1 MASSKIK
8 GITIE
13 IGGNTT
19 KLQDALKGVDKQVYS
34 LNGDLKSLNQALK
47 LDPKNTELLSQK
59 QEVLSR
65 NIAASKEKLETLV
78 EAQRQMGDYNKLTD
92 EQKSS
97 YNQLSLE
104 IAKSENALKNLNEE
118 LKETNKAKLDGLK
131 ESLIKVGNVAAN
143 ISKAVVG
150 IGAGIIAASVASAK
164 ALFNA
169 AKETSKY
176 GDEVDKASQKL
187 NISAENYQKLSY
199 AMEMNGASINDVSK
213 GMKTIVS
220 DLGKMSN
227 GVSKANDKYKRLGIS
242 LKDSNGNLKSSQQ
255 VLFDSI
261 DALAKMQN
269 QTKRNAMA
277 QEIFGKSAA
286 ELTPLLNSGS
296 KGIKQLMQEAEDYGM
311 VMSDKAVKASADF
324 DDSLTRLKNTFSGLK
339 NRMTGELLPGISKIM
354 DGLSGL
360 ISGTD
365 KSGKK
370 IKEGIESVAKV
381 IQQIL
386 PTIVDSIANMIPT
399 LLPIIND
406 IILTISKTII
416 KNLPTIIRAGIDVLM
431 ALIKG
436 IVDAI
441 PDLIPVMVDCILTM
455 VDALLENI
463 DLLIEAGIK
472 LMKGIF
478 EGLIKA
484 IPNLILKVPEI
495 IVKIADEFAK
505 GAEDMYDVGKK
516 LIEGLWD
523 GMKAKWNYYKMK
535 GGGSGLAGFALQI
548 VEDIAALFGIHSPST
563 VMRDRIGKNLGL
575 GIAVGINDTAK
586 DVEEAMSNLA
596 SGVEASVNPTINP
609 TANSNPLYIT
619 IDKFYNNR
627 DTDIQQLA
635 EELEFYRRN
644 NALAKGGV

>member
-34 LNGDLKSLNQALK
+34 LNGDLKALNQALK

-59 QEVLSR
+59 QEVLAR
-65 NIAASKEKLETLV
+65 NIEASKDRLETLK

-92 EQKSS
+92 EQKTS

-104 IAKSENALKNLNEE
+104 IAKSENALKNLNTE

-131 ESLIKVGNVAAN
+131 ESLIKVGNVAASV
-143 ISKAVVG
+143 SKAVVG
-150 IGAGIIAASVASAK
+150 IATGIIASSVASAK
-164 ALFNA
+164 ALFSA
-169 AKETSKY
+169 AKETAKY

-187 NISAENYQKLSY
+187 NISASNYQKLSY
-199 AMEMNGASINDVSK
+199 AMDMNGASINDVSK

-227 GVSKANDKYKRLGIS
+227 GVSSANDKYKRLGIS
-242 LKDSNGNLKSSQQ
+242 LKNSNGSLKTSEQ

-261 DALAKMQN
+261 DALAKMQDE
-269 QTKRNAMA
+269 TKRNALA

-296 KGIKQLMQEAEDYGM
+296 KGIKELMQEAETYGM

-324 DDSLTRLKNTFSGLK
+324 DDSLTRLQGTFKGLK
-339 NRMTGELLPGISKIM
+339 NRLTGDLLPGISKIM
-354 DGLSGL
+354 DGISKLMSGQDFEDD
-360 ISGTD
+360 IR
-365 KSGKK
+365 
-370 IKEGIESVAKV
+370 EGIES
-381 IQQIL
+381 ITQTIEELL
-386 PTIVDSIANMIPT
+386 PTILDAITKIIPM
-399 LLPIIND
+399 LLPIVGD
-406 IILTISKTII
+406 IITTIAKTIMN
-416 KNLPTIIRAGIDVLM
+416 NLPTIIKAGMDLLL

-436 IVDAI
+436 IVDMI
-441 PDLIPVMVDCILTM
+441 PDLIPTIVECVMTIVETLAD
-455 VDALLENI
+455 NI
-463 DLLIEAGIK
+463 DLIIDAGIK
-472 LMKGIF
+472 II
-478 EGLIKA
+478 EGLIKGIVAA
-484 IPNLILKVPEI
+484 IPKLVAKLPEI
-495 IVKIADEFAK
+495 IAKIVEGLAKGIADIAQ
-505 GAEDMYDVGKK
+505 VGVR
-516 LIEGLWD
+516 LIEGLWE
-523 GMKAKWNYYKMK
+523 GIKSMGAWLWEKVK
-535 GGGSGLAGFALQI
+535 GFGESVIGWF
-548 VEDIAALFGIHSPST
+548 EDIFGIASPSK
-563 VMRDRIGKNLGL
+563 VMAEEGKFLGL
-575 GIAVGINDTAK
+575 GLAKGINDTIPI
-586 DVEEAMSNLA
+586 VEDAMSSLS

-627 DTDIQQLA
+627 GTDIQQLA

-644 NALAKGGV
+644 SALAKGGV

>member
-19 KLQDALKGVDKQVYS
+19 KLQDALKGVDKQVYG

-59 QEVLSR
+59 QEVLAR
-65 NIAASKEKLETLV
+65 NIAASKDKLETLV
-78 EAQRQMGDYNKLTD
+78 EAQKQMGDYNKLTD

-131 ESLIKVGNVAAN
+131 ESLIKVGNVAA
-143 ISKAVVG
+143 SVTKAVAGVAAG
-150 IGAGIIAASVASAK
+150 LIATAGATAK

-169 AKETSKY
+169 AKETAKY

-199 AMEMNGASINDVSK
+199 AMEMNGTSIDSVSK
-213 GMKTIVS
+213 GMKNIVS

-227 GVSKANDKYKRLGIS
+227 GVSSANDKYKKLGIS

-261 DALAKMQN
+261 DALAKMQDE
-269 QTKRNAMA
+269 TKRNALA

-296 KGIKQLMQEAEDYGM
+296 KGIRELMQEAEDYGM

-324 DDSLTRLKNTFSGLK
+324 DDSLTRLQGSFKGLK
-339 NRMTGELLPGISKIM
+339 NRMTGDLLPGISQVMNGISK
-354 DGLSGL
+354 L
-360 ISGTD
+360 ISGQNFED
-365 KSGKK
+365 DLR
-370 IKEGIESVAKV
+370 EGIES
-381 IQQIL
+381 ITQTIEQLL
-386 PTIVDSIANMIPT
+386 PTILDAIVKIIPMLLPIISDIITTIAQTIMNNLPTIIKAGMELLLSLIKGIANMIPNLIPTMVDCVITIVET
-399 LLPIIND
+399 LASNIDLIVE
-406 IILTISKTII
+406 
-416 KNLPTIIRAGIDVLM
+416 AGISILVG
-431 ALIKG
+431 LIKG
-436 IVDAI
+436 IVSAI
-441 PDLIPVMVDCILTM
+441 P
-455 VDALLENI
+455 
-463 DLLIEAGIK
+463 K
-472 LMKGIF
+472 LV
-478 EGLIKA
+478 A
-484 IPNLILKVPEI
+484 KVPEI
-495 IVKIADEFAK
+495 IKKIVEGLKNGFSQIFDI
-505 GAEDMYDVGKK
+505 GKY
-516 LIEGLWD
+516 LIEGLWE
-523 GMKAKWNYYKMK
+523 GIKSMGQWLWNKIK
-535 GGGSGLAGFALQI
+535 GWG
-548 VEDIAALFGIHSPST
+548 EDVLGWFGDVLGISSPSKKT
-563 VMRDRIGKNLGL
+563 RWQGQMIGEGYAL
-575 GIAVGINDTAK
+575 GIEDMIP
-586 DVEEAMSNLA
+586 DVERAMSELA
-596 SGVEASVNPTINP
+596 TGVETSVNPTINP

-627 DTDIQQLA
+627 QTDIQQLA
-635 EELEFYRRN
+635 EELEFYRKN
-644 NALAKGGV
+644 SALAKGGV